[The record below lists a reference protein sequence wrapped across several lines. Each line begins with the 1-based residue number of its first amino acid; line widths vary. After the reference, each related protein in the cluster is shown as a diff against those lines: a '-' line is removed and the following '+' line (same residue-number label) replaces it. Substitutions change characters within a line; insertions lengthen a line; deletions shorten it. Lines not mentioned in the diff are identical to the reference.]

1 MEYRTVNL
9 IPFHEL
15 FLSEGNIDL
24 PEIIMNVLIFIPLGI
39 YAGVLFKRWTF
50 WIKLF
55 FCCLISVTVELL
67 QFILKAGAFDMTDII
82 NNTLGGL
89 IGLITFQIIARMFN
103 NTVRSQNFINI
114 FAATGTVIMI
124 TLLVLLKLNMLPIR
138 YQ

>member
-1 MEYRTVNL
+1 
-9 IPFHEL
+9 
-15 FLSEGNIDL
+15 
-24 PEIIMNVLIFIPLGI
+24 
-39 YAGVLFKRWTF
+39 
-50 WIKLF
+50 
-55 FCCLISVTVELL
+55 VTVELL